1 VCKKLKIKFLVY
13 FNKPMIVNFLNDLKN
28 TILQLQPTSYIPNF
42 TNDTFLDKRMRK
54 NIKQYNST
62 TYHGFKPFVISLKSK
77 QLLNYI
83 SHLVCLD
90 DKIKQ
95 LELIQDVLFDVGKK
109 IYQKYDPHLVYTF
122 QNEVNVVFYY
132 NDRGIYLF
140 NGNVMKTVT
149 SLASFVSVEVSK
161 SLYKRGI
168 DIDLHF
174 TGQFVEFD
182 VDYEVLNYLVWRQM
196 DCRRNTI
203 TLLYKCL
210 HMKYILGGQCSIDRI
225 KVNEM
230 ITSLNVSL
238 DKNNIEDSLYHLL
251 TGNVIKKHVF
261 YSKKHNFNKQDD
273 DKHDKQDDDKHDKQ
287 DDDKHDNKCIVL
299 RRSVGVEHIKFSD
312 DFKGNYAKYI
322 LNKLH

>member
-1 VCKKLKIKFLVY
+1 MKIKLLSYV
-13 FNKPMIVNFLNDLKN
+13 NKPMIVNFLNDLKN
-28 TILQLQPTSYIPNF
+28 TIFQLQPTTYIQNF
-42 TNDTFLDKRMRK
+42 TNDTFLDIRMRK
-54 NIKQYNST
+54 NIKQYNSA
-62 TYHGFKPFVISLKSK
+62 TYHGFKPFVVSLKSK

-83 SHLVCLD
+83 SHLTCLN

-95 LELIQDVLFDVGKK
+95 LEVIQDVLFDVGKK

-122 QNEVNVVFYY
+122 ENEVNVVFYY
-132 NDRGIYLF
+132 NDNGIYLF

-149 SLASFVSVEVSK
+149 SLASFISVEVSK
-161 SLYKRGI
+161 SLYKRNI

-196 DCRRNTI
+196 DCRRNTV

-210 HMKYILGGQCSIDRI
+210 NMPSILDGQCSIKCI

-230 ITSLNVSL
+230 ITSLNASI
-238 DKNNIEDSLYHLL
+238 DNIEQSLCHLL

-261 YSKKHNFNKQDD
+261 YSKKKQD
-273 DKHDKQDDDKHDKQ
+273 DKQDD
-287 DDDKHDNKCIVL
+287 NVVL
-299 RRSVGVEHIKFSD
+299 RRSVGVEYIKFSD
-312 DFKGNYAKYI
+312 DFKGNYEKYI
-322 LNKLH
+322 VNKLC

>member
-1 VCKKLKIKFLVY
+1 MCKKLKIKFLAYV
-13 FNKPMIVNFLNDLKN
+13 NKLMIVNFLNDLKN
-28 TILQLQPTSYIPNF
+28 TVLQLQPTTYIPNF
-42 TNDTFLDKRMRK
+42 INDTFLDKRMRK

-62 TYHGFKPFVISLKSK
+62 TYHGFKPFVVSLKSK

-109 IYQKYDPHLVYTF
+109 VYQKYDPHLIYTF

-132 NDRGIYLF
+132 NDSGVYLF

-210 HMKYILGGQCSIDRI
+210 HMKYILDGKFLIDRV

-230 ITSLNVSL
+230 ITSLNLSANQ
-238 DKNNIEDSLYHLL
+238 NNIDDSLHHLL

-261 YSKKHNFNKQDD
+261 YSKKHNF
-273 DKHDKQDDDKHDKQ
+273 DKQD
-287 DDDKHDNKCIVL
+287 NIVL

-312 DFKGNYAKYI
+312 NFKNNYAKYI
-322 LNKLH
+322 LNKLS